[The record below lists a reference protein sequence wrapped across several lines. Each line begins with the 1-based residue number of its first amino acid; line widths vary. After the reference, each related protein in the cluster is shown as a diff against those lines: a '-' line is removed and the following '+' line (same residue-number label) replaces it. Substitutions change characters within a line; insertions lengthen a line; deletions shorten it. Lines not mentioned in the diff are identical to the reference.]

1 MPEGPQGGVMANDY
15 FDDVEKLRLKGPLSP
30 LPTSARVKSKR
41 NRQDGEFVIISRE
54 QSDRLD
60 KAIVFRHLLF
70 LTWRAP
76 DKPVKVG
83 NIAFNRKG
91 TDRQIKYRALKELE
105 ALIRAEWV
113 RYKSPFVTVLC
124 P

>member
-1 MPEGPQGGVMANDY
+1 MTDY
-15 FDDVEKLRLKGPLSP
+15 FDDVEKLRLKGPLPP
-30 LPTSARVKSKR
+30 LPASARVRSKR
-41 NRQDGEFVIISRE
+41 NRQEGEFVVISRE

-60 KAIVFRHLLF
+60 KARWYGSERVFRHLLF

-91 TDRQIKYRALKELE
+91 TDRRIKYRALKELE
-105 ALIRAEWV
+105 NLGLIRAKWEP
-113 RYKSPFVTVLC
+113 RKSPFVIVLR